1 MINEARPKKELLTV
15 SGLKKYYPVE
25 KGILHKITGDLK
37 AVDDVSFTVYDGET
51 LGMVGESGCGK
62 STIGKAIL
70 RAFPITE
77 GKICYNFDD
86 LQLDVS
92 QASMGEMRTNG
103 FRKRTQMIF
112 QDPNSSLDPRMTVF
126 DLISEP
132 LYASDAFNHA
142 EIKDRVIYLMER
154 VGLDRRYLKRYAHA
168 FSGGQRQRI
177 SIARALSTNPRFI
190 VADEPTSALDVS
202 IQAQIL
208 NLMLE
213 LQKEYNLTYLF
224 VSHNLGVIRHV
235 SDRVAVIYLGR
246 MVELAKNEDLF
257 ERPRHPY
264 TAALMK
270 SIPIADPT
278 VESGLEAAPGEI
290 GNPLNPPSGCSF
302 HPRCAYAT
310 DICRQEIPLF
320 CDIGAEHFVACH
332 HAADLSI
339 DGIKARKLV
348 VRVAYPTP
356 ALPRKEEYT
365 PD

>member
-1 MINEARPKKELLTV
+1 MNNEARLKTELVTV
-15 SGLKKYYPVE
+15 RGLKKYYPVE
-25 KGILHKITGDLK
+25 KGILHRITGNLK
-37 AVDDVSFTVYDGET
+37 AVDNVSFHIYDGEI

-77 GKICYNFDD
+77 GQVTYQFGEQK
-86 LQLDVS
+86 LDVS
-92 QASMGEMRTNG
+92 QASMGELRASG

-132 LYASDAFNHA
+132 LYAGDAYQRS

-235 SDRVAVIYLGR
+235 SDRVAVLYLGR
-246 MVELAKNEDLF
+246 LVELARNEDLF

-278 VESGLEAAPGEI
+278 VESGLEAAPGEV
-290 GNPLNPPSGCSF
+290 GNPLNPPSGCAF
-302 HPRCAYAT
+302 HPRCLHAT
-310 DICRQEIPLF
+310 DRCRQETPEF
-320 CDIGAEHFVACH
+320 SDFGGDHFVACH
-332 HAADLSI
+332 YAGELPI
-339 DGIKARKLV
+339 EGIKSRTKFLFHS
-348 VRVAYPTP
+348 
-356 ALPRKEEYT
+356 
-365 PD
+365 

>member
-1 MINEARPKKELLTV
+1 MENPIANREVVRVSNLKKFFPVERGVMQKV
-15 SGLKKYYPVE
+15 SGSV
-25 KGILHKITGDLK
+25 K
-37 AVDDVSFTVYDGET
+37 AVDDVSFVIYEGET

-70 RAFPITE
+70 RAFPITS
-77 GKICYNFDD
+77 GQIIYNFDGS
-86 LQLDVS
+86 QIDVS
-92 QASMGEMRTNG
+92 KSSIQELRSSG

-132 LYASDAFNHA
+132 LSADGRYKSS
-142 EIKDRVIYLMER
+142 EVKERVTYLMER
-154 VGLDRRYLKRYAHA
+154 VGLDRRYMKRYPHA

-208 NLMLE
+208 NLMTE
-213 LQKEYNLTYLF
+213 LQQEFKLTYLF

-235 SDRVAVIYLGR
+235 SDRIAVTYLGR
-246 MVELAKNEDLF
+246 IVELTKNEELF
-257 ERPRHPY
+257 EGPKHPY
-264 TAALMK
+264 TAALLK
-270 SIPIADPT
+270 SIPLADPT

-290 GNPLNPPSGCSF
+290 GNSLNPPAGCSF

-310 DICRQEIPLF
+310 DACSLETPALQ
-320 CDIGAEHFVACH
+320 DIGNEHLVACH
-332 HAADLSI
+332 HAADIHLA
-339 DGIKARKLV
+339 GIKTRG
-348 VRVAYPTP
+348 VRVS
-356 ALPRKEEYT
+356 RI
-365 PD
+365 

>member
-1 MINEARPKKELLTV
+1 MVNEAQPKTELLTV
-15 SGLKKYYPVE
+15 RGLKKYYPVE
-25 KGILHKITGDLK
+25 KGILHKVTGNLK
-37 AVDDVSFTVYDGET
+37 AVDDVNFQIYDGET

-77 GKICYNFDD
+77 GQINYQFDD
-86 LQLDVS
+86 LKLDVS
-92 QASMGEMRTNG
+92 AASMGELRSNG

-112 QDPNSSLDPRMTVF
+112 QDPNSSLDPRMTVY

-132 LYASDAFNHA
+132 LYANDAYHRSEF
-142 EIKDRVIYLMER
+142 KDRVIYLMER

-235 SDRVAVIYLGR
+235 SDRVAVL
-246 MVELAKNEDLF
+246 
-257 ERPRHPY
+257 
-264 TAALMK
+264 
-270 SIPIADPT
+270 
-278 VESGLEAAPGEI
+278 
-290 GNPLNPPSGCSF
+290 
-302 HPRCAYAT
+302 
-310 DICRQEIPLF
+310 
-320 CDIGAEHFVACH
+320 
-332 HAADLSI
+332 
-339 DGIKARKLV
+339 
-348 VRVAYPTP
+348 
-356 ALPRKEEYT
+356 
-365 PD
+365 